1 MKICI
6 DGIGASKLSGTNM
19 FSYTRELLS
28 TVNSS
33 NKFTQVFTVWDSFP
47 LKKYFVRLQNI
58 NYIPLNIDRT
68 SSNYDDL
75 LSFLKESSIDIYHS
89 PNNGFSI
96 PKEKYCKYI
105 CTIHSL
111 YPVKNR
117 EFTDESYY
125 NKFTSIVPNSL
136 ENCDKIIAVSEFTKQ
151 ELMSEY
157 NTDESKIAV
166 INPKCS
172 PIFVDMGTSFALNF
186 LKKHYNISKP
196 FIFYAGSI
204 TERKMLDKVIML
216 LKEINA
222 KNSNIDLVIAGCYN
236 GKREPYYKKI
246 KDLIV
251 ENNLED
257 NVHFL
262 GRVKFSHMPV
272 FYTAAICTID
282 FSSYNDFPLSIIEA
296 INCSSFVLCNKTPT
310 NTTLLKKAVVYTNF
324 DDFNLASDII
334 VSAENDI
341 NVKAKIISLLSKPV
355 LTTDEDTLAIYDN

>member
-19 FSYTRELLS
+19 YSYTRELLS

-33 NKFTQVFTVWDSFP
+33 NKFNQIFTVWDSFP

-68 SSNYDDL
+68 ASNYDDL
-75 LSFLKESSIDIYHS
+75 LTFLKESNIDIYHS

-96 PKEKYCKYI
+96 PKEKYCKYV

-111 YPVKNR
+111 YPVKNK

-125 NKFTSIVPNSL
+125 NKFKSIVPASL
-136 ENCDKIIAVSEFTKQ
+136 DNCDKIIAVSDFTKQ
-151 ELMSEY
+151 ELISEY
-157 NTDESKIAV
+157 NTAEDKIAV

-172 PIFVDMGTSFALNF
+172 SIFIDIGTSFALSF
-186 LKKHYNISKP
+186 LKKHYNISRP

-204 TERKMLDKVIML
+204 TERKMLDKVILL
-216 LKEINA
+216 LKVINQ
-222 KNSNIDLVIAGCYN
+222 KNTNIDLVIAGSYN

-246 KDLIV
+246 RDMIV
-251 ENNLED
+251 QNHLED

-262 GRVKFSHMPV
+262 GRIRFSHMPV
-272 FYTAAICTID
+272 FYTGAICTID
-282 FSSYNDFPLSIIEA
+282 FSEYNDFPLSIIEA

-310 NTTLLKKAVVYTNF
+310 NTTLLNKAVVYTNF

-341 NVKAKIISLLSKPV
+341 NVKQKIISLLSKPV
-355 LTTDEDTLAIYDN
+355 LTSDEDTLAIYE